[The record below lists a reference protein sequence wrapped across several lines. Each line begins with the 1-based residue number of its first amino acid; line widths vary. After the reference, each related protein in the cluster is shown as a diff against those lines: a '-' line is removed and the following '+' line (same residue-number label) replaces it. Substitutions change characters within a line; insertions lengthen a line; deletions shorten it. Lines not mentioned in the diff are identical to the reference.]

1 MGFRYRKS
9 VNFGPLRINLSKS
22 GIGYSVGTKGVRYT
36 KKANGGTRT
45 TLSIPSSG
53 LSYVKETGR
62 KKSFNKGNAYSSD
75 FSIGNILLYGLL
87 FTLIFLLIA
96 LEIVFVLYA
105 LAGAMW
111 ASVSLVVLGL
121 TFMAGFVGYYV
132 SVSRKRARLD
142 AEKKEVF
149 ANFKAQGFK
158 STHQYKVS
166 GQLFAIDE
174 NSRQW
179 FVMRYADPK
188 SARLHRFEDI
198 RGYERRENAQ
208 TQTVGT
214 GVAATSWLGVASF
227 ASQKVYTK
235 LGVLVSLN
243 DIKHPTEFIS
253 CMGNEDGVDEV
264 LNILDIITGR

>member
-1 MGFRYRKS
+1 MYVLF
-9 VNFGPLRINLSKS
+9 VFLALVLI
-22 GIGYSVGTKGVRYT
+22 
-36 KKANGGTRT
+36 
-45 TLSIPSSG
+45 SI
-53 LSYVKETGR
+53 E
-62 KKSFNKGNAYSSD
+62 
-75 FSIGNILLYGLL
+75 I
-87 FTLIFLLIA
+87 TLIG
-96 LEIVFVLYA
+96 YA
-105 LAGAMW
+105 LAGEMW
-111 ASVSLVVLGL
+111 AIVSLIVLGL
-121 TFMAGFVGYYV
+121 ICVVGFSWIYI
-132 SVSRKRARLD
+132 SEKKTRARLD

-208 TQTVGT
+208 THTVGT

-264 LNILDIITGR
+264 LNILDIISGK

>member
-1 MGFRYRKS
+1 MYF
-9 VNFGPLRINLSKS
+9 
-22 GIGYSVGTKGVRYT
+22 
-36 KKANGGTRT
+36 
-45 TLSIPSSG
+45 
-53 LSYVKETGR
+53 
-62 KKSFNKGNAYSSD
+62 
-75 FSIGNILLYGLL
+75 LL
-87 FTLIFLLIA
+87 FLLLFFVI
-96 LEIVFVLYA
+96 LFEIVCILYA
-105 LAGAMW
+105 IAGKIW
-111 ASVSLVVLGL
+111 AIVSLIVLGIICV
-121 TFMAGFVGYYV
+121 AGFSWIYI
-132 SVSRKRARLD
+132 SESKKRARLD

-208 TQTVGT
+208 THTVGT

>member
-1 MGFRYRKS
+1 M
-9 VNFGPLRINLSKS
+9 
-22 GIGYSVGTKGVRYT
+22 
-36 KKANGGTRT
+36 
-45 TLSIPSSG
+45 
-53 LSYVKETGR
+53 
-62 KKSFNKGNAYSSD
+62 
-75 FSIGNILLYGLL
+75 
-87 FTLIFLLIA
+87 IA

-198 RGYERRENAQ
+198 RG
-208 TQTVGT
+208 
-214 GVAATSWLGVASF
+214 
-227 ASQKVYTK
+227 
-235 LGVLVSLN
+235 
-243 DIKHPTEFIS
+243 
-253 CMGNEDGVDEV
+253 
-264 LNILDIITGR
+264 